1 MTVSNDYFSLKASRN
16 QLHSCMTIGANAKV
30 FHHTNDS
37 CFISCNKSESNSHF
51 LTVEEQSLFLFL
63 LFNVE
68 KYLSGACNMACPLQ
82 SSINLI
88 YHKFNAVLLCPFI
101 EDPMIIALQATTS
114 RSDILLK
121 TSAALPKSPHLQYIS
136 TSAVPIT
143 AFNSEHLLSI
153 YECNHFPVSRAP
165 ACAQAES
172 KLARKNLIASLILPS
187 RTSPPITRHSTSPF
201 LARQPK
207 IVLYMSKSLT
217 GAISKYFFANSKS
230 PALTYPR
237 IKLDNIAYHVT
248 SSLSGNSSKT
258 CLVMFKSP
266 IAV

>member
-1 MTVSNDYFSLKASRN
+1 MELIPRDLPMPFSFINFRTFETSSHLPALAYMLDIIARF
-16 QLHSCMTIGANAKV
+16 I
-30 FHHTNDS
+30 FHT
-37 CFISCNKSESNSHF
+37 
-51 LTVEEQSLFLFL
+51 
-63 LFNVE
+63 
-68 KYLSGACNMACPLQ
+68 
-82 SSINLI
+82 
-88 YHKFNAVLLCPFI
+88 KFNAVLLCPFI

-121 TSAALPKSPHLQYIS
+121 TSAALPKSPHLLYIS
-136 TSAVPIT
+136 TRAVPIT

-187 RTSPPITRHSTSPF
+187 RTSPPITVFQDTKSLQGISRNNLKRHSTSPF

-217 GAISKYFFANSKS
+217 GASSKYFFASSKS

-237 IKLDNIAYHVT
+237 IKLDNIAYHVI
-248 SSLSGNSSKT
+248 SSFSGNSSKT
-258 CLVMFKSP
+258 LFVMFKSP